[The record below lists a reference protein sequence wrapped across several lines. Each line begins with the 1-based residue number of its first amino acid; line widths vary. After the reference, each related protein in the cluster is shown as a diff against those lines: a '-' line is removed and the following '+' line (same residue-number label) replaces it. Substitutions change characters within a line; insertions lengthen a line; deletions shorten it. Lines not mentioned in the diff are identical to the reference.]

1 MLLSLYRERILRM
14 LIKLIRLKKDFV
26 MSNVTTIS
34 DLLEKMAHCFLV
46 NDGEL
51 NVYAS
56 AVMKVR
62 ETLIEKTK
70 GLNLHL
76 DPQNCFPPLLPGAD
90 YQVHSHTPADFSDHI
105 IVSTEKETGE
115 FVLSIP
121 QFINA
126 FHDAKLNSAE

>member
-1 MLLSLYRERILRM
+1 MLLSLYRERILRV

-26 MSNVTTIS
+26 MSNATTIS
-34 DLLEKMAHCFLV
+34 DLLEKMSHCFLV

-56 AVMKVR
+56 AVMNVR

-70 GLNLHL
+70 GLSLHL

-90 YQVHSHTPADFSDHI
+90 YQVHSHTPAGFSDHI
-105 IVSTEKETGE
+105 IISTEKETGE
-115 FVLSIP
+115 FALSIP